1 MFLPGLS
8 RLLSTRRRG
17 GDPGGSTLWH
27 AIHHSAVNN
36 HFSTVFVQASLAQSS
51 SYVQTLLIVLRSV
64 TVSVNDLDAVLV
76 HPFFQSSRS

>member
-17 GDPGGSTLWH
+17 GDPGGSALWH

-36 HFSTVFVQASLAQSS
+36 HCNTVFVQASLAQSS
-51 SYVQTLLIVLRSV
+51 S
-64 TVSVNDLDAVLV
+64 
-76 HPFFQSSRS
+76 